1 MSPPNDT
8 DDADDAD
15 NDTEAKK
22 SETESVRT
30 PERNGNGP
38 TKRKKSLTDT
48 PTIPVV
54 TNSLSQ
60 YDAVLAE
67 AQDFIQAAAEA
78 QNLGRLSIS
87 ASYLALSHSRLIG
100 LAKRFD
106 LAAPSAS
113 KNEPPVL
120 DDQLKALLPADVE
133 WDQAMM
139 AHLASAAAEYH
150 AARTQPADG
159 GTRTTTTT
167 TASTPRQATT
177 TTATSPAS
185 NSCDVRSVLQG
196 KSLFDQ
202 EEEKGNEDA
211 GSKSETDSQQVE
223 I

>member
-150 AARTQPADG
+150 AARTQPARRWWHQDHHHHHSFDS
-159 GTRTTTTT
+159 
-167 TASTPRQATT
+167 TASDDYHRHLTSIKQLRCTVRVARKVIIRPRGGEGQRG
-177 TTATSPAS
+177 
-185 NSCDVRSVLQG
+185 CWIEV
-196 KSLFDQ
+196 
-202 EEEKGNEDA
+202 
-211 GSKSETDSQQVE
+211 
-223 I
+223 